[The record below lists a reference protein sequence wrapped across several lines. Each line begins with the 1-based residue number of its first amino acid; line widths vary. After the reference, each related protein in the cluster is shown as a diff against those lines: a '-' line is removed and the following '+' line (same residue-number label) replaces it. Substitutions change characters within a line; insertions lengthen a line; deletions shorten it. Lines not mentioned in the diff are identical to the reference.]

1 MVTEAQ
7 ITAAVEAMKLRGL
20 EIVLPWIDPDELQ
33 RQRTEAR
40 DGLRAALEAAEKAAW
55 QPASGDAPPLGQR
68 VLLAQPGHE
77 PRIGWL
83 TEHGWDFGC
92 SRCGTWVTHWRPL
105 AASPTESA

>member
-1 MVTEAQ
+1 MVAEAQ
-7 ITAAVEAMKLRGL
+7 ITAAAESLLDEFPDLNPLDQV
-20 EIVLPWIDPDELQ
+20 VLQ
-33 RQRTEAR
+33 AVKR
-40 DGLRAALEAAEKAAW
+40 ALEAAEKAAW

>member
-1 MVTEAQ
+1 MEIVMVTEAQ
-7 ITAAVEAMKLRGL
+7 ITAAA
-20 EIVLPWIDPDELQ
+20 IELYGQ
-33 RQRTEAR
+33 DVSGNSRKQ
-40 DGLRAALEAAEKAAW
+40 LQYIIEAAEKAAW
-55 QPASGDAPPLGQR
+55 QPASGPPPPLQQR

-105 AASPTESA
+105 PTSPTESA